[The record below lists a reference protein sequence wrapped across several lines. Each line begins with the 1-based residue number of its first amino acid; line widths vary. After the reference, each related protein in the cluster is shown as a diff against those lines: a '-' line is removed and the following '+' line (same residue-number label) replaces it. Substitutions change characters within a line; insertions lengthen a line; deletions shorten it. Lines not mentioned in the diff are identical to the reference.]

1 MLDRLRLLPM
11 VMVAAALL
19 LGLKLIDIGEQLTG
33 GPGGQFAYVSPAI
46 AQTPAKETAKEA
58 HAGEAKGE
66 DSDAEHAAEAARSD
80 ETAMAEKTADAAD
93 ATGID
98 GGADGLSKS
107 EIAVLESLSKRRE
120 ELQRRAKALDMREQL
135 VEATEKRLQDR
146 VAELKQIQADID
158 KTIERKDKQ
167 SEERL
172 ASVVKMYESM
182 KPKDA
187 ARIFERLDMGVLLDV
202 VKRMSPRKVASVLSQ
217 MDPVAAQELTVELAT
232 GDNMPDIKGGGM
244 PSRTL
249 PAASVTPLNSNS

>member
-19 LGLKLIDIGEQLTG
+19 LGLKVIDIGEQLTG
-33 GPGGQFAYVSPAI
+33 DPGGRFDYVSSAVAATPPK
-46 AQTPAKETAKEA
+46 QPAKEAQDDNAMDERGKDAEGSA
-58 HAGEAKGE
+58 AVDVAAKG
-66 DSDAEHAAEAARSD
+66 
-80 ETAMAEKTADAAD
+80 
-93 ATGID
+93 
-98 GGADGLSKS
+98 GGTEQLSKS

-120 ELQRRAKALDMREQL
+120 ELERRAKALDMREHL
-135 VEATEKRLQDR
+135 VGAAEKRLQDR

-158 KTIERKDKQ
+158 KTIDKKDEQ

-202 VKRMSPRKVASVLSQ
+202 VKRMSPRKMASVLSQ
-217 MDPVAAQELTVELAT
+217 MDPVSAQELTVELAT
-232 GDNMPDIKGGGM
+232 GENLPDIQGGGR
-244 PSRTL
+244 PPRTL

>member
-19 LGLKLIDIGEQLTG
+19 LGLKVIDIGEQLTG
-33 GPGGQFAYVSPAI
+33 GPGGRFDYVSPAV
-46 AQTPAKETAKEA
+46 ASAPEKDVAE
-58 HAGEAKGE
+58 
-66 DSDAEHAAEAARSD
+66 DAEKDTAEDADTKAAEAGDDPAGDSVV
-80 ETAMAEKTADAAD
+80 ANAPAG

-98 GGADGLSKS
+98 GGANDLSKS

-120 ELQRRAKALDMREQL
+120 ELARRAKALDMREQL
-135 VEATEKRLQDR
+135 VGAAEKRLQDR
-146 VAELKQIQADID
+146 VDELKQIQADID
-158 KTIERKDKQ
+158 RTIERKDER

-202 VKRMSPRKVASVLSQ
+202 VKRMSPRKMASVLSQ

-232 GDNMPDIKGGGM
+232 GENLPDIKGGGM
-244 PSRTL
+244 PPRTL
-249 PAASVTPLNSNS
+249 PAASVAPVNSSS

>member
-19 LGLKLIDIGEQLTG
+19 LGLKLVDIGEQLTG

-46 AQTPAKETAKEA
+46 AQTPVKEPEKEA
-58 HAGEAKGE
+58 HAGEAKGKDGE
-66 DSDAEHAAEAARSD
+66 GDHAAEAAPD
-80 ETAMAEKTADAAD
+80 EEAAKTADAAD
-93 ATGID
+93 AAGID
-98 GGADGLSKS
+98 GGAKGLSKS

-135 VEATEKRLQDR
+135 VEAAEKRLQDR

-158 KTIERKDKQ
+158 KTIDRKDKQ

-232 GDNMPDIKGGGM
+232 GENMPDIKGGGM

>member
-19 LGLKLIDIGEQLTG
+19 LGLKVIDIGEQLTG
-33 GPGGQFAYVSPAI
+33 GPGGRFDYVSPAI
-46 AQTPAKETAKEA
+46 AQTPEKEPAKEA
-58 HAGEAKGE
+58 HAGEAKDE
-66 DSDAEHAAEAARSD
+66 DGTADPAAETAKAAD
-80 ETAMAEKTADAAD
+80 ADAAD
-93 ATGID
+93 DAAGID
-98 GGADGLSKS
+98 GGANDLSKS

-120 ELQRRAKALDMREQL
+120 ELERRAKALDMREQL
-135 VEATEKRLQDR
+135 VGAAEKRLQDR

-158 KTIERKDKQ
+158 KTIDRKDEQ

-202 VKRMSPRKVASVLSQ
+202 VKRMSPRKMASVLSQ

-232 GDNMPDIKGGGM
+232 GENMPDIKGGGM
-244 PSRTL
+244 PPRTL
-249 PAASVTPLNSNS
+249 PAASVAPLNSNS